1 MKEPGRLREY
11 LSLIKPLQTFLLM
24 FSMYGAYFAAA
35 GREASAWTVL
45 LLGVGGLLAI
55 GGTTAANMYIEQ
67 DIDALMPRTA
77 RRPLPRGRLRP
88 LEVLAFSL
96 SSYLAGLLIVGLINP
111 WVAFAVMTGF
121 FFDVV
126 LYTDLAKR
134 RHRLNI
140 VLGGVAGGMP
150 AFGGW
155 VAYTGHPSIEAGLM
169 ALLVM
174 AWIPMHI
181 WFIATY
187 YLDDYRRA
195 GIPMLPVV
203 VGPRRAAKY
212 IAVSLAIQVGVVAAL
227 YVLGAAGPVS
237 LAAAVLLGSAAITRV
252 YFFYRDPSREQAFRL
267 FKVAS
272 PYLAVMFTVMALEK
286 VMGIV

>member
-1 MKEPGRLREY
+1 MGASTIKRY
-11 LSLIKPLQTFLLM
+11 LVLIKPLQTFLLL

-35 GREASAWTVL
+35 GRGASLRDAL
-45 LLGVGGLLAI
+45 LLGVGGLLAV
-55 GGTTAANMYIEQ
+55 GGTTATNMYVEL

-77 RRPLPRGRLRP
+77 GRPLPRGELSP
-88 LEVLAFSL
+88 LSVLAFSL
-96 SSYLAGLLIVGLINP
+96 STYLAGLLVVRLINP
-111 WVAFAVMTGF
+111 WVAFAVMMGF
-121 FFDVV
+121 LFDIV

-134 RHRLNI
+134 RHKLNI

-155 VAYTGHPSIEAGLM
+155 IAYSGRPCLAAALM
-169 ALLVM
+169 SVVVM

-187 YLDDYRRA
+187 YLEDYRRA

-212 IAVSLAIQVGVVAAL
+212 IALSLGLQVASVAML
-227 YVLGAAGPVS
+227 YAVGAAGPFTLAVSVILGS
-237 LAAAVLLGSAAITRV
+237 LAVWRVAA
-252 YFFYRDPSREQAFRL
+252 FHRDPSRQQAFRL
-267 FKVAS
+267 FKIAS
-272 PYLAVMFTVMALEK
+272 PYLAAIFLTMALER
-286 VMGIV
+286 VVGIV